1 MEESFFG
8 GVTEV
13 AEVHRF
19 FDSTDEDVREYRA
32 AEFAE
37 YFAQFLT
44 SGVFNSG
51 DTSPLLVTASGT
63 SMKISINMGFAFI
76 KGYLY
81 KVSDVPLELVVQ
93 TADPTFDRIDRVVVR
108 LDLMNRNIKATMVVG
123 TPGAN
128 PVAPNITRTDTVY
141 DISLAQVRVTAAQ
154 SIIPPQNVTDERMLD
169 TVCGYVNSLITMPT
183 DSAWNDWLTRKAAIN
198 ADWNNW
204 YETAKAKYSE
214 VAYQDSKKIAF
225 YFGG

>member
-1 MEESFFG
+1 L
-8 GVTEV
+8 
-13 AEVHRF
+13 AEHYRF

-63 SMKISINMGFAFI
+63 NMKVSINPGYAFI

-81 KVSDVPLELVVQ
+81 KVSDTPHELVVQ
-93 TADPTFDRIDRVVVR
+93 TADPSLDRIDRVVIR
-108 LDLMNRNIKATMVVG
+108 LDLVNRNIKAMMLAG
-123 TPGAN
+123 TPAAE
-128 PVAPNITRTDTVY
+128 PVAPNITRTDTVF

-154 SIIPPQNVTDERMLD
+154 SIIPAQNVTDERMLD
-169 TVCGYVNSLITMPT
+169 SVCGYVNSLIKMPT
-183 DSAWNDWLTRKAAIN
+183 DSAWNDWLARKAQIN
-198 ADWNNW
+198 ADWSAW
-204 YETAKAKYSE
+204 YDQVRQKYSE
-214 VAYQDSKKIAF
+214 VAYQDTKKLAF
-225 YFGG
+225 FIG